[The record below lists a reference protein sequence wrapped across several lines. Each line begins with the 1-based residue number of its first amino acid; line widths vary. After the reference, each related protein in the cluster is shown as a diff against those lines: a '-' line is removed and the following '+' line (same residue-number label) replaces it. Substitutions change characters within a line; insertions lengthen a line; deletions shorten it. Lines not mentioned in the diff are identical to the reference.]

1 MDTSAPFPL
10 MSYGTSRVR
19 AGARTGWAGRHV
31 WPPSTCHSSQQLPL
45 FFSLPEMVIFHRPS
59 QKLSQG
65 LGQAVGGGELRPG
78 CRAFQQTS
86 PPSGLA
92 RALLA
97 FRGLKGEPWLHNL
110 TSGAWALL

>member
-10 MSYGTSRVR
+10 LSYGTSRVR
-19 AGARTGWAGRHV
+19 AEPGLVGLDATGGPQAPV
-31 WPPSTCHSSQQLPL
+31 IPPSSCL
-45 FFSLPEMVIFHRPS
+45 FFSLPEMLIFHRPS

-97 FRGLKGEPWLHNL
+97 FRGLKGEPWLHNR
-110 TSGAWALL
+110 TSDARALL